1 MKKIL
6 AKKTEWTPQSDTY
19 RAIYRTIKRIPL
31 GRVASYGQIARVA
44 GFPNQARLVGYA
56 LHARRGENDK
66 NVPWWRVLNA
76 KGESSLADADD
87 RELQRALLKKEGVLF
102 DARDRTDVKKFGWKK

>member
-1 MKKIL
+1 MTKIPTKKPE
-6 AKKTEWTPQSDTY
+6 KSPPSDTY
-19 RAIYRTIKRIPL
+19 RAIYRTIKQIPR

-56 LHARRGENDK
+56 LHALRGENDK

-76 KGESSLADADD
+76 KGESSLADEDD
-87 RELQRALLKKEGVLF
+87 RELQRALLQKEGVIF